1 MKTTKNWAALLAA
14 MGLAA
19 GLAFGGTAAA
29 TVITLT
35 PENTF
40 YLDIGGENSEP
51 ELFGPTVTYKDKGT
65 DTTVGGANYTDDT
78 TRLELL
84 YKSDFGG
91 SDSGDFSSSYTTTF
105 SPDSS
110 PSDATI
116 TWVVNEPHIICPD
129 CYLAIKDGDAGY
141 YTFNLNDV
149 STVSTLTGAWDGKA
163 TIEMVG
169 FWKDIP
175 GAISHV
181 AIWGDVVEANGGQP
195 NGNDVVNGNGI
206 PEPASIALFGGGML
220 ALGWA
225 MRRRTRKGD
234 LG

>member
-29 TVITLT
+29 SYILLT
-35 PENTF
+35 PDNTD
-40 YLDIGGENSEP
+40 YLDIGASNQEP
-51 ELFGPTVTYKDKGT
+51 ELFGM
-65 DTTVGGANYTDDT
+65 DTGYAGYTDNT
-78 TRLELL
+78 ARLELL

-116 TWVVNEPHIICPD
+116 TWVVSEPHIICPD

-149 STVSTLTGAWDGKA
+149 STVSTLTGAWDGKT
-163 TIEMVG
+163 TIKMEG
-169 FWKDIP
+169 FWAGTQ

-181 AIWGDVVEANGGQP
+181 AIWGDIVEANGGDA
-195 NGNDVVNGNGI
+195 NGGDANGGDVNGNGV